1 MQPLAAFV
9 VRTPGSLAN
18 VVVSRRRQLGLTQQA
33 LADAASVSRKLVSD
47 AEAGKLTM
55 QLDGLIKICN
65 ALDCDLVMREARSG
79 RPIYDDIL
87 THGQ

>member
-1 MQPLAAFV
+1 MRSLAAFV

-18 VVVSRRRQLGLTQQA
+18 VVASRRHLLGMTQQA
-33 LADAASVSRKLVSD
+33 LADAAGVSRKLVCD

-65 ALDCDLVMREARSG
+65 ALDCDLVVRETHSD
-79 RPIYDDIL
+79 RPTYLDAL
-87 THGQ
+87 AAEQ

>member
-1 MQPLAAFV
+1 MHPLAAFV

-18 VVVSRRRQLGLTQQA
+18 ATAGRRRQLGMTQQA
-33 LADAASVSRKLVSD
+33 LADLAGVSRKLVCD

-65 ALDCDLVMREARSG
+65 ALGCDLVVREASG
-79 RPIYDDIL
+79 TRPTYRDVL
-87 THGQ
+87 AGEP

>member
-18 VVVSRRRQLGLTQQA
+18 VVVDRRRQLGLTQQA
-33 LADAASVSRKLVSD
+33 LADAAGVSRKLVCD
-47 AEAGKLTM
+47 AEAGKLSM

-65 ALDCDLVMREARSG
+65 ALDCDLVVRESHAHRATY
-79 RPIYDDIL
+79 RDVMAAE
-87 THGQ
+87 Q